1 MERLVAYIAG
11 AIIAMLALGGVGIYA
26 MRAYHG
32 SGTTTAIAEATD
44 IWHSARSVFGATVA
58 GGIENYSGVNNS
70 NSIRAGVVPSAMTNG
85 DSQTIVGPWQGSTV
99 TLSGNS
105 NTFYED
111 WNGVPSTSCA
121 QFALSQATNIVWANG
136 TGIWVNNT
144 SSNVASSI
152 AAACNQGNNSLSE
165 VKFSYVDTAGQ

>member
-44 IWHSARSVFGATVA
+44 IWHSARSVYGATVA

-70 NSIRAGVVPSAMTNG
+70 NAIRGGVVPSAMTNG
-85 DSQTIVGPWQGSTV
+85 DSQAIVGPWQGSNV

-111 WNGVPSTSCA
+111 WTGIPSSSCA
-121 QFALSQATNIVWANG
+121 QFALSQPTNLVWVNG
-136 TGIWVNNT
+136 TGVSIDNSN
-144 SSNVASSI
+144 SSVGSSV
-152 AAACNQGNNSLSE
+152 AAACNLGNASLSE

>member
-44 IWHSARSVFGATVA
+44 IWHSARSVYGATVA

-99 TLSGNS
+99 TLSGTS

-111 WNGVPSTSCA
+111 WNGIPSSSCA
-121 QFALSQATNIVWANG
+121 QFALSQPTNFIMVNG
-136 TGIWVNNT
+136 TGVWVDNSN
-144 SSNVASSI
+144 SSVGSSV
-152 AAACNQGNNSLSE
+152 AAACNQGNTSVSE
-165 VKFSYVDTAGQ
+165 IKFSYVDTAGQ